1 MNLFKGNPFCW
12 YAIAPLVVIQLL
24 ITYVPGLNSVLFGMA
39 AMDGIQWGIVALM
52 MTITFVVMEIEK
64 MIRKRL
70 KTIGYDVSDR
80 QLDPRFDD
88 VNQ

>member
-1 MNLFKGNPFCW
+1 
-12 YAIAPLVVIQLL
+12 
-24 ITYVPGLNSVLFGMA
+24 MA